1 MDCRIRVWD
10 IATSKVTT
18 EIDAGPVETWTATFS
33 PSNAHLASGAQSG
46 NINIWSVESGSKLG
60 CIETHGKFVMAVRY
74 VRRGLSVGFAHAR
87 SQRAHF
93 GVVCGGVAQSP
104 DGKRIACG
112 AHDGVVSIWDLET
125 STLLD
130 KLDCTWLGT

>member
-74 VRRGLSVGFAHAR
+74 VRRGLSVGCAHASLAACSFR
-87 SQRAHF
+87 C
-93 GVVCGGVAQSP
+93 GV
-104 DGKRIACG
+104 RWCG
-112 AHDGVVSIWDLET
+112 AEP
-125 STLLD
+125 
-130 KLDCTWLGT
+130 